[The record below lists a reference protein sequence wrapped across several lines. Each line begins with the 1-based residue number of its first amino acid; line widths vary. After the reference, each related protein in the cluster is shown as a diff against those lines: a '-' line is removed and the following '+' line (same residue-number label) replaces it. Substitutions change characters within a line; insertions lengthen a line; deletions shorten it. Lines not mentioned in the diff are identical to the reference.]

1 MHSFGCQM
9 AKEKQTNSI
18 SDKINENSQILAA
31 DCIEVQLVRSQT
43 TLSTYKSGLNRD
55 YQIHVHGH

>member
-1 MHSFGCQM
+1 M